1 MEVITRAARMHS
13 AAMKLAADEKAIGF
27 VPTRGALHEGHLS
40 LVREARRM
48 CDAVIVSIFAPP
60 TSLRASYDPEYPRD
74 IARDADLL
82 LPLGVDYI
90 FAPSAEEIYPKD
102 FSTWVTVEGLSDTLE
117 GAAHPGF
124 FRKVATGFTIFFN
137 LIHPKFVFMGQKDAQ
152 QTVIAKKLV
161 RDLHLPV
168 EIVVLPMVREEDGLV
183 MSARNQFLSPE
194 ERQAAPVLARALRK
208 AEELFA
214 AGERYASR
222 LVRAIQKEIEREP
235 LARVEYISIT
245 DSETLAPLDN
255 LSGQTALVSLAV
267 YIGKIRLVDNV
278 ILDDERFK
286 SRTGRLKLG

>member
-1 MEVITRAARMHS
+1 MEIVTRAARIHS
-13 AAMKLAADEKAIGF
+13 AAIKLAADDKAIGF

-48 CDAVIVSIFAPP
+48 CDAVIVSAFAPP
-60 TSLRASYDPEYPRD
+60 TSLRASHDPEYPRD

-82 LPLGVDYI
+82 VPLGVDYL
-90 FAPSAEEIYPKD
+90 FAPSAEEIYPKE
-102 FSTWVTVEGLSDTLE
+102 FSTWVTVEGLSDSLE
-117 GAAHPGF
+117 GAVQPGF

-168 EIVVLPMVREEDGLV
+168 EIIVLPMTREDDGLV
-183 MSARNQFLSPE
+183 MSARNQFLSPN
-194 ERQAAPVLARALRK
+194 ERQAAPVIYRALQK
-208 AEELFA
+208 AEQLFTG
-214 AGERYASR
+214 GERHAGR
-222 LVRAIQKEIEREP
+222 IVKAIQKEIANEP
-235 LARVEYISIT
+235 LARVEYIAVT

-255 LSGQTALVSLAV
+255 LSGQSALVSIAV
-267 YIGKIRLVDNV
+267 HIGNVRLIDNV
-278 ILDDERFK
+278 ILDDTRYK